1 MLSNSA
7 IIKEVRIEFQP
18 LYKPSTAYYAA
29 KPLRGGAGSSPFC
42 YRGRGSSSLRCYR
55 WGGLIRQNEGRNE
68 RTKGERETVPGERPS
83 DRPYFQVRR
92 GGKLP
97 STRESGVSPVVRPS
111 TFCTCLFNRAV
122 RGSVSRVLPKANM
135 DWQSG
140 EEGAFVPNHLFERAF
155 SIRNCSRRRRRACA
169 IVPHAPRKNKNR

>member
-1 MLSNSA
+1 M
-7 IIKEVRIEFQP
+7 
-18 LYKPSTAYYAA
+18 
-29 KPLRGGAGSSPFC
+29 PLRGGAGSSPFC

-68 RTKGERETVPGERPS
+68 GRAENCSR
-83 DRPYFQVRR
+83 RPYFKVRR

-97 STRESGVSPVVRPS
+97 STRESGARLSCCSS

-135 DWQSG
+135 DWQSV

-155 SIRNCSRRRRRACA
+155 SIRNCSRQRRGAGAHARLFHTHRGRTKTVKPFSPPP
-169 IVPHAPRKNKNR
+169 VPPPPPRWTPTKQNKSGER